1 MAHLLR
7 HAKAAMNFSSD
18 LGLDPNVFIA
28 FYIEARKKVFLE
40 ALNFFLEVHDTRRFS
55 KGP

>member
-1 MAHLLR
+1 
-7 HAKAAMNFSSD
+7 MNFSSD